1 MPHWEAELKTL
12 LASLGVS
19 LEADSAEPDLSST
32 PKSVQFGH
40 KDDGLAEFE
49 DDHFTLVN
57 REIEATVREVARV
70 SRSGLLDQALRNDV
84 IFVLRA
90 LTRDTG
96 STGIDA
102 ESWHLDS
109 AAAVLHFCRIVQRL
123 TRALSQPDCG

>member
-19 LEADSAEPDLSST
+19 LEADGPEPDLSST
-32 PKSVQFGH
+32 PETVRFGR
-40 KDDGLAEFE
+40 KDDVLAEFE

-70 SRSGLLDQALRNDV
+70 SRSGLLDQALRDDV
-84 IFVLRA
+84 VFVLRA
-90 LTRDTG
+90 LTRDPNIQ
-96 STGIDA
+96 GIDA
-102 ESWHLDS
+102 DSWHLDS